1 MEYSSYVST
10 SGRTVRHR
18 ALLVQAFIFVLT
30 TSRMPLI
37 LVATD
42 LFADYLAMYTL
53 VCNEQQMTAYKHILS
68 QWLTTN
74 TKLSSSLKHS
84 LQARIYFPAS

>member
-1 MEYSSYVST
+1 MKYSSYVST
-10 SGRTVRHR
+10 SGRTVCHR
-18 ALLVQAFIFVLT
+18 ALLIQVFIFVLT

-53 VCNEQQMTAYKHILS
+53 VCNEQQMDGHIQAS
-68 QWLTTN
+68 FVTV
-74 TKLSSSLKHS
+74 TKS
-84 LQARIYFPAS
+84 